1 VGKSGELWIFLFHNN
16 FFVRLSN
23 KNKNIKT
30 DMFRGTSAITL
41 DSKNRITIP
50 TKYREELFAD
60 CQGKMVCTVDIQQS
74 CLLLY
79 PLAEWEEIELSL
91 ANLSSTNPQER
102 LFKQII
108 LGNASDCEMDKSG
121 RLLING
127 PLRAHANLEKN
138 IMLVGQLNKFEIWQ
152 ESAWQEQMQ
161 QGISKIQ
168 SGEIELTERLLDLAL

>member
-1 VGKSGELWIFLFHNN
+1 
-16 FFVRLSN
+16 
-23 KNKNIKT
+23 
-30 DMFRGTSAITL
+30 MFRGTSAITL

-50 TKYREELFAD
+50 TKYREELLTD
-60 CQGKMVCTVDIQQS
+60 CQGEMICTVDIQQA

-79 PLAEWEEIELSL
+79 PLPGWEEIELSL

-108 LGNASDCEMDKSG
+108 LGNASDCIMDKNG

-127 PLRAHANLEKN
+127 PLRKHANLDKN
-138 IMLVGQLNKFEIWQ
+138 VMLVGQLNKFEIWQ
-152 ESAWQEQMQ
+152 EDAWQTQMQ

-168 SGEIELTERLLDLAL
+168 SGEIELTERLLDLSL